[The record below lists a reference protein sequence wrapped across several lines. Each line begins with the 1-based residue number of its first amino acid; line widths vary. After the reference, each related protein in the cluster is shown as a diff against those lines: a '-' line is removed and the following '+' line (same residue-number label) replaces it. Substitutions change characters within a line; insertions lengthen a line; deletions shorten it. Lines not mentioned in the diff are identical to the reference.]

1 MYKYVDIKNHSLDKK
16 LFLVIYIKKYMKYTI
31 LGSKGFIG
39 KEFTKYLEKKGHEC
53 FTPEIR
59 EESLKG
65 IDLGHVIYSAGV
77 PNFIQRPYDAVDAH
91 VCQLKDILENSN
103 FESLV
108 YFSGGRVYNKINST
122 KENDDLI
129 FNPTDKD
136 DLYGISKIMGESLCI
151 ASENPRVHIVRLTNV
166 TGNNFTSNLFL
177 PSIIRDA
184 IIENKIKIRTTL
196 SSKKDYVY
204 IDDIL
209 DLIPKISIN
218 GKNKMYN
225 IASGKNI
232 ESGELINKISKIT
245 GCSVEVSPDAKE
257 YSYPETSII
266 KIKEE
271 FNFHPTNV
279 LDKIEN
285 MVKEFKIFLK
295 NK

>member
-1 MYKYVDIKNHSLDKK
+1 
-16 LFLVIYIKKYMKYTI
+16 MKYTV

-65 IDLGHVIYSAGV
+65 IDLGHVIYSAGI
-77 PNFIQRPYDAVDAH
+77 PNFMQRPYDAVDAH
-91 VCQLKDILENSN
+91 VCQLKNILENSN

-122 KENDDLI
+122 KENDNLI

-166 TGNNFTSNLFL
+166 TGNNFTSKLFL

-184 IIENKIKIRTTL
+184 IIKNKIKIFTTL

-204 IDDIL
+204 IDDVL

-218 GKNKMYN
+218 GKDKIYN

-232 ESGELINKISKIT
+232 KSEKLINKISKIT
-245 GCSVEVSPDAKE
+245 GCSVEVSSDAKE

-266 KIKEE
+266 KIKKE
-271 FNFHPTNV
+271 FNFHPTDV
-279 LDKIEN
+279 LDKIEY
-285 MVKEFKIFLK
+285 MIKEFKIFLK

>member
-1 MYKYVDIKNHSLDKK
+1 
-16 LFLVIYIKKYMKYTI
+16 MKYTI

-59 EESLKG
+59 KDSLKG
-65 IDLGHVIYSAGV
+65 IDLGHVIYSAGI
-77 PNFIQRPYDAVDAH
+77 PNFMQRPYDAVDAH
-91 VCQLKDILENSN
+91 VCQLKNILENSN

-122 KENDDLI
+122 KENNDLI
-129 FNPTDKD
+129 FNPLDKD

-184 IIENKIKIRTTL
+184 IIKNKIKIFTTL

-204 IDDIL
+204 IDDVL

-218 GKNKMYN
+218 GKDKIYN

-232 ESGELINKISKIT
+232 ESEKLINKISEIT
-245 GCSVEVSPDAKE
+245 GCSVEVSSDAKE

-266 KIKEE
+266 KIKKE

-279 LDKIEN
+279 LDKIEG
-285 MVKEFKIFLK
+285 MIKEFKIFLK

>member
-1 MYKYVDIKNHSLDKK
+1 
-16 LFLVIYIKKYMKYTI
+16 MKYTI

-39 KEFTKYLEKKGHEC
+39 KEFVNYLEKKGHEC

-59 EESLKG
+59 KESLKG

-77 PNFIQRPYDAVDAH
+77 PNFMQRPYDAVDAH
-91 VCQLKDILENSN
+91 VCQLKNILENSN

-122 KENDDLI
+122 KENDNLI

-151 ASENPRVHIVRLTNV
+151 ASENPRVHILRLTNV
-166 TGNNFTSNLFL
+166 TGNNFTSKLFL

-184 IIENKIKIRTTL
+184 INENKIKIFTTL

-204 IDDIL
+204 IDDVL
-209 DLIPKISIN
+209 DLVPKILIN
-218 GKNKMYN
+218 GKEKVYN
-225 IASGKNI
+225 IASGKTI
-232 ESGELINKISKIT
+232 ESEKLINKISKST
-245 GCSVEVSPDAKE
+245 GCSVEVSSDPKE
-257 YSYPETSII
+257 FLYPETSII
-266 KIKEE
+266 KIKKE

-279 LDKIEN
+279 VDKIEG
-285 MVKEFKIFLK
+285 MVKEFEIFFK
-295 NK
+295 K

>member
-1 MYKYVDIKNHSLDKK
+1 
-16 LFLVIYIKKYMKYTI
+16 MKYTI

-59 EESLKG
+59 KESLKG

-77 PNFIQRPYDAVDAH
+77 PNFMQRPYDAVDAH
-91 VCQLKDILENSN
+91 VCQLKNILENSN

-151 ASENPRVHIVRLTNV
+151 ASENPRVHIARLTNV
-166 TGNNFTSNLFL
+166 TGNSFTSNLFL

-184 IIENKIKIRTTL
+184 IIKNKIKIRTTL
-196 SSKKDYVY
+196 SSKKDYLY
-204 IDDIL
+204 IDDVL
-209 DLIPKISIN
+209 DLVPKISIN
-218 GKNKMYN
+218 GKEKIYN

-232 ESGELINKISKIT
+232 ESRELINEISKIT
-245 GCSVEVSPDAKE
+245 GCSVEVSSDAKE
-257 YSYPETSII
+257 YSYPETSIT

-271 FNFHPTNV
+271 FDFHPTNV
-279 LDKIEN
+279 LDKIEDII
-285 MVKEFKIFLK
+285 KEFKIFLK